1 MKLAGATLVGALMLG
16 LCVSAV
22 HEAVP
27 KEAREQGPPIPQLR
41 QDALAEF
48 VSAHCAECHGPKE
61 PEAALDLASS
71 ARPEAQE
78 VLGRMWRQMKDGHM
92 PPADNATDGARIR
105 AEGLAILKPLLLGA
119 ENMRSPAARRLS
131 REETRRSLRAIFGI
145 DLPADVLPEDEL
157 AHGFDNVAN
166 LRTFGPQVSEQLV
179 AAAEHAAML
188 ILPPGLAGDIPQK
201 SFAADEMSC
210 DREHGAEGTT
220 LVLYMNA
227 TLTQPFTAVAT
238 GRHRLIVRAS
248 AQQAGTEPAR
258 MEIRVDGRHVATHSV
273 RATRSRPEE
282 YSCEVDLRT
291 GAHTFTISFTNDH
304 YVAPS
309 GGHRGEDRNLH
320 VEHATLAGPFLDATH
335 EPSQRIL
342 VRDPGAGR
350 QADERVHAMLEG
362 PLRRLW
368 GREDNAA
375 RKAIVKLVT
384 GRLSAGD
391 PLPVAMR
398 IGLAAAMASPRFW
411 QCPETAEPD
420 GPALARRLALFL
432 WSSVA
437 DEDLL
442 AAATRGDLS
451 TVAGLHAQ
459 TLRMLADP
467 RSSAL
472 AESFVPRWLEF
483 ANLAVAAPDP
493 MRFPAFTPELRRSMA
508 EEPRA
513 FFELV
518 RRRSLPVSELV
529 AANWSCIDDAL
540 AAHYGVVAPHEAFG
554 AIELPGRGG
563 LLGMAAMLTIT
574 SNPGRTSPV
583 KRGKWILD
591 HLLDA
596 PPPPPPANVG
606 VLDERPEILES
617 LPIRDRLAQHSKN
630 ALCASCHQRLDP
642 LGFALEHFDAIG
654 AWRKRDG
661 PHAVD
666 TAGSLPDGRPVNGL
680 EGVKRI
686 VAADRTLERGLL
698 RALFT
703 TALGRGLGHSDEC
716 FLDVTLDGLPHFPTI
731 DDLILAVVTSPLFR
745 HKVR

>member
-1 MKLAGATLVGALMLG
+1 MRLRSATLVGALLLALG
-16 LCVSAV
+16 ALATC
-22 HEAVP
+22 EAVP
-27 KEAREQGPPIPQLR
+27 TDSALHADP
-41 QDALAEF
+41 LAEF
-48 VSAHCAECHGPKE
+48 VGANCAECHGPKE
-61 PEAALDLASS
+61 PEASLDLVS
-71 ARPEAQE
+71 AARSDAHE

-92 PPADNATDGARIR
+92 PPADSTWDMARIR
-105 AEGLAILKPLLLGA
+105 GEGLAVLKPLLHGA
-119 ENMRSPAARRLS
+119 ENLRSPAPRRLS
-131 REETRRSLRAIFGI
+131 REETRRSLRAIFAI
-145 DLPADVLPEDEL
+145 DFPADVLPEDEL
-157 AHGFDNVAN
+157 AHGFDNVSN
-166 LRTFGPQVSEQLV
+166 LRTFGPQVAEQLV
-179 AAAEHAAML
+179 AAAEHAALL
-188 ILPPGLAGDIPQK
+188 ILPPGLAGDVPRQ
-201 SFAADEMSC
+201 SFAADEMRC
-210 DREHGAEGTT
+210 DQEHGSEGTT
-220 LVLYMNA
+220 IVLFRNA
-227 TLTQPFTAVAT
+227 TLLQSFTPAAA
-238 GRHRLIVRAS
+238 GRHRLLVRAS
-248 AQQAGTEPAR
+248 AQQAGSEPAR
-258 MEIRVDGRHVATHSV
+258 REIRVDGRLLANHAV
-273 RATRSRPEE
+273 RATRRQPEE
-282 YSCEVDLRT
+282 FSCDLDLTT
-291 GAHTFTISFTNDH
+291 GVHSFSISFTND
-304 YVAPS
+304 YYRAPS
-309 GGHRGEDRNLH
+309 GSSKGEDRNLH
-320 VEHATLAGPFLDATH
+320 VDGASLDGPFLDANH
-335 EPSQRIL
+335 EPSRRIFA
-342 VRDPGAGR
+342 RDPGSAR
-350 QADERVHAMLEG
+350 NTELRIQSMLEV
-362 PLRRLW
+362 PLTLLW
-368 GREDNAA
+368 GRQEGDAF
-375 RKAIVKLVT
+375 KAIVNLASQRVK
-384 GRLSAGD
+384 AGD
-391 PLPVAMR
+391 ALPVALR
-398 IGLAAAMASPRFW
+398 AGLTAAMASPRFW
-411 QCPETAEPD
+411 RRTEHPTLD
-420 GPALARRLALFL
+420 GAALARRLALFL

-467 RSSAL
+467 RSAAL

-483 ANLAVAAPDP
+483 ANLAVAAPDTT
-493 MRFPAFTPELRRSMA
+493 RFTAFTPELKHSMA

-513 FFELV
+513 FFEMV

-540 AAHYGVVAPHEAFG
+540 AAHYGVAAPREAFG

-617 LPIRDRLAQHSKN
+617 LPIRERLALHSTN

-654 AWRKRDG
+654 AWREMDG
-661 PHAVD
+661 AHPVD

-680 EGVKRI
+680 DGVKHI
-686 VAADRTLERGLL
+686 ISADRTLSRSLL

-703 TALGRGLGHSDEC
+703 TAIGRGFGAADEC